1 METHLFE
8 EIIFGPVKSRRFGV
22 SLGINLLP
30 INSKFCNF
38 DCVYCE
44 CGWTKNPS
52 KVKDILPSSKTIIN
66 KLIEKINLWSDQS
79 YHIDSITFAGN
90 GEPTLHPNFEE
101 IVKDTLLTRDIL
113 LPDANVVVLTNSTM
127 LHKSSVVDV
136 LKKVDSC
143 MFKLDAGTESMFK
156 KVNQPLGGI
165 TLQQTIDR
173 IKSFPSPPIIQS
185 MFVRGEVDGQ
195 MIDNTTPNEV
205 AKWIGKI
212 VEIKP
217 EQVIIYTID
226 RPTAQ
231 AGLEKVTIC
240 ELSNISN
247 QLKSLGIN
255 ASIAV

>member
-52 KVKDILPSSKTIIN
+52 KAKDVLPSSKTIIN

-156 KVNQPLGGI
+156 KINQPLGGI

-185 MFVRGEVDGQ
+185 MFVRGEVDGK
-195 MIDNTTPNEV
+195 MIDNTIPKEV
-205 AKWIGKI
+205 AKWIEKI
-212 VEIKP
+212 IEINP

-240 ELSNISN
+240 ELSNISS

>member
-1 METHLFE
+1 MKPHLFE
-8 EIIFGPVKSRRFGV
+8 EIIFGPVKSRRFGI

-30 INSKFCNF
+30 VRSKFCNF
-38 DCVYCE
+38 DCIYCE
-44 CGWTKNPS
+44 CGWTK
-52 KVKDILPSSKTIIN
+52 KVNKVRGVLPSSKTIIN
-66 KLIEKINLWSDQS
+66 NLIEKINLWSDQS

-143 MFKLDAGTESMFK
+143 MFKLDAGTESMFRK
-156 KVNQPLGGI
+156 INQPLGGI
-165 TLQQTIDR
+165 SLKNTIDR
-173 IKSFPSPPIIQS
+173 IKSFPSSPIIQS

-195 MIDNTTPNEV
+195 IIDNSSPKEV

-212 VEIKP
+212 IEIKP

-231 AGLEKVTIC
+231 TGLNKITIC
-240 ELSNISN
+240 ELSNIRN
-247 QLKSLGIN
+247 QLKALGIN

>member
-1 METHLFE
+1 MKPHLFE
-8 EIIFGPVKSRRFGV
+8 EIIFGPVKSRRFGI

-30 INSKFCNF
+30 VRSKFCNF
-38 DCVYCE
+38 NCIYCE
-44 CGWTKNPS
+44 CGWTK
-52 KVKDILPSSKTIIN
+52 KVNKIKGVLPSSKTIIN
-66 KLIEKINLWSDQS
+66 NLIEKINLWSDQS
-79 YHIDSITFAGN
+79 YPIDSITFAGN

-113 LPDANVVVLTNSTM
+113 LPDANVVVLTNSAM

-143 MFKLDAGTESMFK
+143 MFKIDAGTESMFK
-156 KVNQPLGGI
+156 RINQPLGGI
-165 TLQQTIDR
+165 TLQKTIDR

-185 MFVRGEVDGQ
+185 MFVRGEIDDKI
-195 MIDNTTPNEV
+195 IDNTAPNEV
-205 AKWIGKI
+205 AKWIEKI
-212 VEIKP
+212 IEIKP

-231 AGLEKVTIC
+231 PGLEKVTIC
-240 ELSNISN
+240 ELSNISH

>member
-1 METHLFE
+1 MKTHLFE

-30 INSKFCNF
+30 VNSKFCNF

-44 CGWTKNPS
+44 CGWTKKTS
-52 KVKDILPSSKTIIN
+52 KVKDVLPSSKNIIN

-143 MFKLDAGTESMFK
+143 MFKLDAGTESMYK
-156 KVNQPLGGI
+156 KINQPLGGI

-173 IKSFPSPPIIQS
+173 IMSFPSPPIIQS

-205 AKWIGKI
+205 AKWLEKI

-217 EQVIIYTID
+217 EQVIIYTVD

-240 ELSNISN
+240 ELSNIFN

>member
-1 METHLFE
+1 MKTHLFDD
-8 EIIFGPVKSRRFGV
+8 IIFGPVKSRRFGV

-38 DCVYCE
+38 DCIYCE
-44 CGWTKNPS
+44 CGWTKNKS
-52 KVKDILPSSKTIIN
+52 GVKEILPSSKTIIN

-127 LHKSSVVDV
+127 LHKTSVVNV

-143 MFKLDAGTESMFK
+143 MFKLDAGTENMFQK
-156 KVNQPLGGI
+156 INQALGGI

-173 IKSFPSPPIIQS
+173 IKKFPSPPVIQS
-185 MFVRGEVDGQ
+185 MFVRGEIDGEV
-195 MIDNTTPNEV
+195 IDNSLPEEV
-205 AKWIGKI
+205 AKWIEKI
-212 VEIKP
+212 VEVKP

-231 AGLEKVTIC
+231 NGLEKVSTV
-240 ELSNISN
+240 ELTNIAN
-247 QLKSLGIN
+247 QLKTLGIN